1 DRHRLPRSA
10 AQAPSRARGRPA
22 RHRALGAP
30 HPVVLPRA
38 ERPRRLRRP
47 RVGPDVPAPR
57 PVPPPHPDH
66 RIQHYLTGA
75 NMSVTHSSNEDIIG
89 RADIN
94 DIEAILSV
102 SNTDVDEVE
111 HIVKDNADAIF
122 TWDYSLARP
131 QLRKLYEKA
140 KVGQWN
146 ATTDLPWDLEV
157 DLEQVVSADQ
167 AAQQSGFTPD
177 HYVGTV
183 VEKWGPKEWLAFGID
198 QRRWTLS
205 QFLHGEQG
213 ALLCTAK
220 ITETVPWYD
229 AKLYASTQVV

>member
-1 DRHRLPRSA
+1 
-10 AQAPSRARGRPA
+10 
-22 RHRALGAP
+22 
-30 HPVVLPRA
+30 
-38 ERPRRLRRP
+38 
-47 RVGPDVPAPR
+47 
-57 PVPPPHPDH
+57 
-66 RIQHYLTGA
+66 
-75 NMSVTHSSNEDIIG
+75 MSVTHNSNEDIIG

-140 KVGQWN
+140 KTGQWN
-146 ATTDLPWDLEV
+146 ASTDLDWDTEV
-157 DLEQVVSADQ
+157 DLEKVVTADR
-167 AAQQSGFTPD
+167 AAEQSGFTAD
-177 HYVGTV
+177 HYAGTA
-183 VEKWGPKEWLAFGID
+183 VEKWGDKEWLEFGID

-213 ALLCTAK
+213 AFCLNTVTGTEPAHCNTTRTKFLRHRQRGEHMTSSTTCHHHHLITSPLCH
-220 ITETVPWYD
+220 VSP
-229 AKLYASTQVV
+229 ASPPPGHCPSPD